1 MRRGLLFRLAVVVL
15 PLMLAACEDADIF
28 AEKKV
33 PLPGVRKEVFPGGVV
48 PGVDYNQPPVQP
60 SNSNISVN
68 TEVSKQLLRD
78 EPTTAPTPPQEAQQP
93 SRGRAAQQPKAAP
106 RRGGAQNA
114 DPDDPWAGARSTE

>member
-1 MRRGLLFRLAVVVL
+1 MRRGFIFRLAVIVL

-68 TEVSKQLLRD
+68 TEVPKQLLSD
-78 EPTTAPTPPQEAQQP
+78 EPAAPPPPEQAQP
-93 SRGRAAQQPKAAP
+93 SRGRAAQQQKAAP
-106 RRGGAQNA
+106 RRAGTKNA

>member
-1 MRRGLLFRLAVVVL
+1 MRRGLFFRLAVVVL
-15 PLMLAACEDADIF
+15 PLVLAACEDADIF

-78 EPTTAPTPPQEAQQP
+78 EPVATPAPEEAKQP
-93 SRGRAAQQPKAAP
+93 ARGRAAQQPKAAP
-106 RRGGAQNA
+106 RRTGAQNA